1 MSPEAREL
9 LGQKLDQLKAYK
21 DDDRIAI
28 NARDLRAFGIH
39 VNPGIPDGNPVFL
52 TVGQLRDV
60 AVEESVEPVV
70 EDCGCPELE

>member
-21 DDDRIAI
+21 DGEQIAV

-39 VNPGIPDGNPVFL
+39 VNPGIPDRNPVFL

-60 AVEESVEPVV
+60 ATEESVEPVV
-70 EDCGCPELE
+70 EDCGCPSEE